1 MKEPIY
7 EVSRQ
12 ILNLVEKNGDITLLE
27 LEQTLDIS
35 YNLIFLAIDNMVT
48 NNQINLRRSGRDYLL
63 SGVSDGKKGPL
74 NDTCVN
80 EYLCQ
85 DV

>member
-7 EVSRQ
+7 QVSEQ
-12 ILNLVEKNGDITLLE
+12 ILELVEKNGSITLFE
-27 LEQTLDIS
+27 LEQTLDVS

-48 NNQINLRRSGRDYLL
+48 TNRINMKRCGKDYVL
-63 SGVSDGKKGPL
+63 SGIYRGNKVPITDA
-74 NDTCVN
+74 CVN